1 MGRFGSKG
9 IIDFIKF
16 AFRPIKKNGETQ
28 ARKPCMR
35 RRIIVVESQMGSS
48 ALVLAKDEAEANPPH
63 LRNGTC

>member
-35 RRIIVVESQMGSS
+35 RRIIVVESPDGLISLGLSQG
-48 ALVLAKDEAEANPPH
+48 
-63 LRNGTC
+63 